1 MAGELGKIE
10 KPAAELFKKG
20 RRLFFVP
27 LLYGIEG
34 FPPDYLEKL
43 ERYWA
48 QVEEQIRDL
57 ELKLGK
63 VSRLYHEAIQSGGE
77 DGLKALKILNE
88 QSCKIAGK
96 MVEKGAIL
104 EGAEDADLL
113 SEYIDWSRCLS
124 AGLQNPKVVTK
135 VYESYEQTGKSRN
148 EFITRQIDKTLQPDE
163 IGIIFMREGQHIKF
177 PAEVEVFYIAPPTLD
192 EINRWLRDR
201 KTEAVQDTP
210 EKDEK

>member
-1 MAGELGKIE
+1 MAEELGKIE
-10 KPAAELFKKG
+10 KPAAGLFKKG

-27 LLYGIEG
+27 LLYAIEG
-34 FPPDYLEKL
+34 FPLDYLKKL

-77 DGLKALKILNE
+77 DGLKALKTLNE
-88 QSCKIAGK
+88 KSCKIAEK
-96 MVEKGAIL
+96 MVEKGAKL
-104 EGAEDADLL
+104 EATEDADLL

-124 AGLQNPKVVTK
+124 VGLQNQKVFTT
-135 VYESYEQTGKSRN
+135 VYGSFEQADKKRS
-148 EFITRQIDKTLQPDE
+148 EFITGQIDKTLQPDE
-163 IGIIFMREGQHIKF
+163 IGILFIREGQHIKF
-177 PAEVEVFYIAPPTLD
+177 PDKVEVFYIAPPMLD

-210 EKDEK
+210 PAI